1 MICEFNLI
9 RSLYQSH
16 IEKAGELS
24 LLDQQMIASDGTYLD
39 ELIEGCV
46 WKETMMCPEKTIE
59 NWKRLLVVNLLNHS
73 FKTHDSQLTAL
84 VHAFE
89 SNPWN
94 HSSQFFRLIV
104 ALNHQLANMPV
115 PEVGVHLLESGAAL
129 IDFQEY
135 RPWQSLPYHP
145 FHLEFGIFLS
155 ALGLLSKRPEIENYV
170 KRLAAW
176 QLNTLDARGYPIA
189 GLFVREKESN
199 YFELLLLN
207 YLLFRA
213 AACLTIDSK
222 LAAFAHFL
230 GSHLKEVF
238 DRQRPAIDPLWV
250 LMEKLF
256 DQPED
261 RNKIRFS
268 VGQPSDF
275 ALPRQIYD
283 TSTSLIGYRTDQS
296 CALCTLHGGH
306 TGLGYFRQKDV
317 EIVNY
322 GPQYYPLDD
331 CRGFGIEGN
340 HLSDHGIR
348 QPIMEWNREGHFVLK
363 GCVRLVDQPAE
374 TPAQMDQF
382 RGIWLEVV
390 QEYKHSFLRI
400 KTSFLG
406 LEGWDSTGFCFFVKA
421 NRCRIGHHSTL
432 LPGKLDRY
440 DGDIMPIRLEGSEAA
455 LELVAQSRK
464 GSMQII
470 PLCGGNNFWGANFL
484 VAYLLDSQHR
494 NYAWSIE
501 IVK

>member
-1 MICEFNLI
+1 MMCELNLI
-9 RSLYQSH
+9 RSLYQSQ
-16 IEKAGELS
+16 IEKADELS
-24 LLDQQMIASDGTYLD
+24 LLDQQMIASDGIYLN

-46 WKETMMCPEKTIE
+46 WKETLMSPEKTID
-59 NWKRLLVVNLLNHS
+59 NWKHLLIVNLINY
-73 FKTHDSQLTAL
+73 FFGTHDSQLAAL
-84 VHAFE
+84 IRTFE

-94 HSSQFFRLIV
+94 QSSQFFRLLV
-104 ALNHQLANMPV
+104 AFNHLLAKMPV

-135 RPWQSLPYHP
+135 HPWQALPYHP

-155 ALGLLSKRPEIENYV
+155 ALGLFSKRLDIQNDV

-176 QLNTLDARGYPIA
+176 QLNTFDLRGYPIPS
-189 GLFVREKESN
+189 LFVREKEAN

-213 AACLTIDSK
+213 AACLTVDGKWAS
-222 LAAFAHFL
+222 FAQVL
-230 GSHLKEVF
+230 GSHVKKVF
-238 DRQRPAIDPLWV
+238 DLQRPAINPLWV
-250 LMEKLF
+250 LMERLF
-256 DQPED
+256 DQSED
-261 RNKIRFS
+261 SKNRRFFI
-268 VGQPSDF
+268 GEPIDF

-283 TSTSLIGYRTDQS
+283 TSTALVGFRTEQN
-296 CALCTLHGGH
+296 CVVCTLHGGH
-306 TGLGYFRQKDV
+306 TGLGYLRQKDV

-348 QPIMEWNREGHFVLK
+348 QPIMEWIREGHFVLK
-363 GCVRLVDQPAE
+363 GCVRLVDQPAAK
-374 TPAQMDQF
+374 PAQMDQF
-382 RGIWLEVV
+382 RGIWLEIV

-406 LEGWDSTGFCFFVKA
+406 LEGWDSTGFSFFVKA
-421 NRCRIGHHSTL
+421 DRCRIGHHTTL

-440 DGDIMPIRLEGSEAA
+440 DGDIMPIRLEGSQAA
-455 LELVAQSRK
+455 LELVAHSRK

-470 PLCGGNNFWGANFL
+470 PLCGGDNFWGANFL
-484 VAYLLDSQHR
+484 VAYLLDSKHR
-494 NYAWSIE
+494 NYGWTVE
-501 IVK
+501 KV